1 MKQVW
6 NLRIFHVE
14 QQNSIFVAVIF
25 NLFQGPALVLV
36 ESVGKGNLEESV
48 YYFQIVDFREDDI

>member
-6 NLRIFHVE
+6 KLRIFHVE
-14 QQNSIFVAVIF
+14 QQSSIFVEVIF
-25 NLFQGPALVLV
+25 NLFQEPTLVLV

-48 YYFQIVDFREDDI
+48 YYFQIVDFRVR